1 MLEELEGVVAINQR
15 LRHRVDAGQ
24 YAEAIA
30 QHGLL
35 KDALDPTQYGRFPCL
50 VGLQKSMS
58 DHLALVEQKLSDSL
72 RVAAVSADFEAERYE
87 EILRA
92 YSLLTAER
100 AISVGKELL
109 RHVSECIVAVSR
121 QCMLAFS
128 SVPPHESPADWHRK
142 AQLRDLCRSMDPSH
156 VVACTAQ
163 LYEHLCNF
171 LYRHQFLYAWHSIR
185 SEAAEAENAP
195 GEGPFRE
202 LLRNVLT
209 ELANSKR
216 NVWQSLQQQVS
227 LVLMTL
233 DFQYPALTEESFM
246 HILHL
251 TQLLVDEGDAFQADY
266 QGANK
271 STLSSEN
278 RRQWSAPIRNTLK
291 TKAHDYFQSLHFNA
305 WAKLK
310 ASHIEQ
316 DAWQRLPVARNY
328 KLLRAERLKPV
339 LPRSAPAEVRN
350 PSEPPKPRTAENNPF
365 RGYKPELTPA
375 GLSDGQL
382 GDDPEASP
390 LGAEAQGADEID
402 DHALLQYWVEDG
414 SLSAEP
420 IGSGLL
426 SNSNRSPVISSST
439 VELGRILERYCRLMG
454 AIPSLSLDIFQ
465 CAVQLVE
472 FYVHCVLCLFVQDRH
487 LRLLLE
493 DLDGHVPA
501 GDPRLPGRHDAFLVQ
516 RLFPELRRAA
526 ARTRE
531 MVSSLTL
538 PDSCASYLSTQAPVN
553 GSTLL
558 QVTPFSKLAAP
569 SVLCGLAERC
579 VGVDSV
585 RALLQSLQDLREDI
599 AALLPKGGAQEAADR
614 FFQAEEVVAGQLR
627 AFVLMNAARDV
638 LEVPDVGKI
647 SLDHFSNTVQAL
659 RWEARDFSGG
669 SPAAPYLQ
677 NLKGQIDELARRI
690 PCAGGGSI
698 PYTTQ
703 RVVWGWLQV
712 RLMQECLEV
721 VAKSGR
727 RKTQEALM
735 CLAEDFQAIRA
746 AADQHFHADD
756 EEELNLLPKEHA
768 LGHVVEWVYL
778 DEFLEA
784 HGYTQNEVGT
794 WCKRHVEYPLRLHK
808 AVLDYN
814 LGGNQKLFR
823 QTLTDVEVVI
833 ATAISDEGG
842 SLLHHF

>member
-1 MLEELEGVVAINQR
+1 MGLNSLFVLSGLRIIVAQESCYEAHYVELADLSAKSTVGQFITELMEYSSECHDHLRLVSLIYSVFLELGGHPVSHRYNWMRKAVHRHWMNWLWLSTQQDEGAGSGKPPTALLYLADARLVSEERFIAAFVDLGRPPMVPTPSAVRSTLLELTAMICLEFRMAPSDEQ
-15 LRHRVDAGQ
+15 LHFYHQ
-24 YAEAIA
+24 S
-30 QHGLL
+30 GLL
-35 KDALDPTQYGRFPCL
+35 SYVGAVGAPVTDFLHDLAGRNDFALAEFLDVVSNSDFLNAYRMGTASPLIISELYPMYGTHGVLSLAKFW
-50 VGLQKSMS
+50 
-58 DHLALVEQKLSDSL
+58 HLLGCYV
-72 RVAAVSADFEAERYE
+72 
-87 EILRA
+87 
-92 YSLLTAER
+92 
-100 AISVGKELL
+100 
-109 RHVSECIVAVSR
+109 
-121 QCMLAFS
+121 M
-128 SVPPHESPADWHRK
+128 PH
-142 AQLRDLCRSMDPSH
+142 QLRDLLNGNIFLYRLDDALPSTQTEAKKEDA
-156 VVACTAQ
+156 VFS
-163 LYEHLCNF
+163 LFLERELHLKPF
-171 LYRHQFLYAWHSIR
+171 IRYRHQFLYAWHSIR

-271 STLSSEN
+271 SAMSSEN

-339 LPRSAPAEVRN
+339 LPRSTPAEVRN
-350 PSEPPKPRTAENNPF
+350 ASEPQKPRTAENNPF

-375 GLSDGQL
+375 AMADGQL

-538 PDSCASYLSTQAPVN
+538 PDSCASYLGTQAPVN

-585 RALLQSLQDLREDI
+585 RALLQSLQDSDGL
-599 AALLPKGGAQEAADR
+599 
-614 FFQAEEVVAGQLR
+614 
-627 AFVLMNAARDV
+627 
-638 LEVPDVGKI
+638 
-647 SLDHFSNTVQAL
+647 
-659 RWEARDFSGG
+659 G
-669 SPAAPYLQ
+669 S
-677 NLKGQIDELARRI
+677 
-690 PCAGGGSI
+690 
-698 PYTTQ
+698 
-703 RVVWGWLQV
+703 
-712 RLMQECLEV
+712 
-721 VAKSGR
+721 
-727 RKTQEALM
+727 
-735 CLAEDFQAIRA
+735 
-746 AADQHFHADD
+746 
-756 EEELNLLPKEHA
+756 
-768 LGHVVEWVYL
+768 
-778 DEFLEA
+778 
-784 HGYTQNEVGT
+784 
-794 WCKRHVEYPLRLHK
+794 
-808 AVLDYN
+808 
-814 LGGNQKLFR
+814 
-823 QTLTDVEVVI
+823 
-833 ATAISDEGG
+833 
-842 SLLHHF
+842 

>member
-1 MLEELEGVVAINQR
+1 MQGSSASSSSSRPGKEVPKLPERFLGFEDVVAKELGDLDYPWNLKAMEERIQEYSTISEAINAQLSARVMQNYNEFVTGMQMVQSVETELSLIGVLVKNGRRKLQMHDQGITRGSMQVTRQHRRQQRMKELLAMLEELEGVVAINQR

-35 KDALDPTQYGRFPCL
+35 RDALDPTQYGRFPCL

-92 YSLLTAER
+92 YSLLTADR

-271 STLSSEN
+271 SAMSSEN

-339 LPRSAPAEVRN
+339 LPRSAAAEARN
-350 PSEPPKPRTAENNPF
+350 ASEPWDPRDVS
-365 RGYKPELTPA
+365 
-375 GLSDGQL
+375 SD
-382 GDDPEASP
+382 
-390 LGAEAQGADEID
+390 
-402 DHALLQYWVEDG
+402 
-414 SLSAEP
+414 
-420 IGSGLL
+420 
-426 SNSNRSPVISSST
+426 
-439 VELGRILERYCRLMG
+439 LGRRNSFILE
-454 AIPSLSLDIFQ
+454 PS
-465 CAVQLVE
+465 
-472 FYVHCVLCLFVQDRH
+472 
-487 LRLLLE
+487 
-493 DLDGHVPA
+493 
-501 GDPRLPGRHDAFLVQ
+501 
-516 RLFPELRRAA
+516 
-526 ARTRE
+526 
-531 MVSSLTL
+531 
-538 PDSCASYLSTQAPVN
+538 
-553 GSTLL
+553 
-558 QVTPFSKLAAP
+558 
-569 SVLCGLAERC
+569 
-579 VGVDSV
+579 
-585 RALLQSLQDLREDI
+585 
-599 AALLPKGGAQEAADR
+599 
-614 FFQAEEVVAGQLR
+614 
-627 AFVLMNAARDV
+627 
-638 LEVPDVGKI
+638 
-647 SLDHFSNTVQAL
+647 
-659 RWEARDFSGG
+659 
-669 SPAAPYLQ
+669 
-677 NLKGQIDELARRI
+677 
-690 PCAGGGSI
+690 
-698 PYTTQ
+698 
-703 RVVWGWLQV
+703 
-712 RLMQECLEV
+712 
-721 VAKSGR
+721 
-727 RKTQEALM
+727 
-735 CLAEDFQAIRA
+735 
-746 AADQHFHADD
+746 
-756 EEELNLLPKEHA
+756 
-768 LGHVVEWVYL
+768 
-778 DEFLEA
+778 
-784 HGYTQNEVGT
+784 
-794 WCKRHVEYPLRLHK
+794 
-808 AVLDYN
+808 
-814 LGGNQKLFR
+814 
-823 QTLTDVEVVI
+823 
-833 ATAISDEGG
+833 
-842 SLLHHF
+842 